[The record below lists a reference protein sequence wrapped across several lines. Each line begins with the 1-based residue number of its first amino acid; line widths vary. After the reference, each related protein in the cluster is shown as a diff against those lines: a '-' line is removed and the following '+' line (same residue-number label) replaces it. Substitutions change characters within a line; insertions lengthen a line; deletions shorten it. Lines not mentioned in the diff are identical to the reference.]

1 MKGAGSS
8 NGGDDVTGK
17 LEGRVALVTGGA
29 SGLGEATVRLF
40 AREGARV
47 LIADV
52 QDERG
57 RRVAEEI
64 GPAAIYQRTDV
75 RDEAA
80 IAAAVDRVVEEFG
93 RLDCMFANAGIVGAV
108 GPIDTALA
116 EEYDLTMAINL
127 RGPFLCMKHAARIM
141 KPQGSGSILSCSSIA
156 ALRGG
161 LGPHVY
167 SAAKIALIGLT
178 RNVAAELAPLGIR
191 VNCIAPGNMATQMI
205 AGLVTGDPDKVSEIE
220 AAMAQG
226 SPLPGRAGR
235 PGDIAQAALY
245 LASDDAAFVSGHTLV
260 VDAGL
265 TTGSGNAMPLFNE
278 RAPMVREAGRRGLPE
293 D

>member
-1 MKGAGSS
+1 
-8 NGGDDVTGK
+8 VTGK

-235 PGDIAQAALY
+235 PDDIARAALY
-245 LASDDAAFVSGHTLV
+245 LTSDDAAFVSGHTLV

-265 TTGSGNAMPLFNE
+265 TTGSGNAMPLFSE
-278 RAPMVREAGRRGLPE
+278 RAPLVREAGRRGLPE